1 MLKVAKLSLA
11 WLKYFK
17 DENVKTLLNNCK
29 KLSALDLR
37 GCPITNISVDSII
50 EHSKLTLEELSLS
63 YTNVNYAKLIELK
76 LMSKLKTLNC
86 LHIELFEIDKLK
98 LEIPQLWINQQIKVA
113 SMGDGGSFE
122 PEEGFWE
129 IQAKQIEFRE
139 NHGGQSAVKKRVS
152 GKDLHKVLV

>member
-1 MLKVAKLSLA
+1 M
-11 WLKYFK
+11 KYFK

-37 GCPITNISVDSII
+37 GCPITNLSVDSII

-86 LHIELFEIDKLK
+86 LHIELVEIDKLK
-98 LEIPQLWINQQIKVA
+98 LEIPQVWINQQIIFT
-113 SMGDGGSFE
+113 SYSFWGGSFE

-139 NHGGQSAVKKRVS
+139 NHGSQSAVKKKVSATS
-152 GKDLHKVLV
+152 GKDLHQVLV

>member
-1 MLKVAKLSLA
+1 M
-11 WLKYFK
+11 KYFK

-37 GCPITNISVDSII
+37 GCPITNLSVDSII

-63 YTNVNYAKLIELK
+63 YTNVNYEKLIELK

-86 LHIELFEIDKLK
+86 LHIELVEIDKLK
-98 LEIPQLWINQQIKVA
+98 LEIPQVWINQQIIFT
-113 SMGDGGSFE
+113 SYSFWGGSFE

-139 NHGGQSAVKKRVS
+139 NHGGQSAVKKIVS
-152 GKDLHKVLV
+152 GKGLHQVLVSANSTKK